1 MGNLAAARRRAGS
14 TEVPPLYSITEYRRE
29 VEAFAV
35 AFRPVSEHS
44 GRALSLHYPTF
55 PFSILSLSGTVSQE
69 SVAIRQASDRRF
81 RIALG
86 LCFSRPRR
94 GLSPGRR
101 ENARRT
107 PDFGRAKTQSPKSSP
122 KSARPRRSRRLYI
135 CRSEDRLFSIARL
148 FPLTYRSRRS
158 NLTTTM
164 KLIWALVVVGIA
176 AAAPQDHYGLDV
188 SALDVDGFLKD
199 PAKMKMYTDCLLDLG
214 PCSPLGEAVK
224 KELPQALATGCA
236 KCTPAQKQVIRR
248 ILVTGKEQLPAEREQ
263 LIRKYD
269 PQGQYHDKI
278 EEFLASTD

>member
-1 MGNLAAARRRAGS
+1 MSSPSPYVKHQTEDSVSHLAC
-14 TEVPPLYSITEYRRE
+14 V
-29 VEAFAV
+29 F
-35 AFRPVSEHS
+35 
-44 GRALSLHYPTF
+44 
-55 PFSILSLSGTVSQE
+55 
-69 SVAIRQASDRRF
+69 
-81 RIALG
+81 
-86 LCFSRPRR
+86 CRPRR
-94 GLSPGRR
+94 GLLPGRR

-135 CRSEDRLFSIARL
+135 CRSEDRLFSNARL
-148 FPLTYRSRRS
+148 FPLTYRSRSS
-158 NLTTTM
+158 NLATTM

-224 KELPQALATGCA
+224 SECAPALIGTSQALATGCA